1 MHSLAVL
8 LFFGIAL
15 FGGAAI
21 AYLIGST
28 AVLGFFVTDNSRF
41 LAALP
46 QRVFSQ
52 LDVFAFMAMPLFILA
67 GELMNRGGIAQALIN
82 FSLSILGRFKGGLGH
97 VNILTSVFFAGI
109 SGSATA
115 DASALGNTLVP
126 EMEKKGYSR
135 DYAAAV
141 TAASSII
148 GPIIPPSIILIFY
161 GALMNTSV
169 TALFAA
175 GVIPGLL
182 LAGVLIVINAIQAH
196 RLNLPGGVGAE
207 RPRFW
212 PSLWHALPSLSLPVI
227 ILCGI
232 LFGIMTPAE
241 AAGLAVVAA
250 ILVGRFYGALDFKG
264 VLEAMYRTTLLT
276 GAIFII
282 LVAITAIGYLASIQH
297 IPQQLASLVQDLEL
311 GKVGYL
317 LILNLMF
324 LVAGMVMDVKAALAL
339 MGPLLIPPAL
349 ALGVD
354 PTHMGIIVGFN
365 LTIGLLTPPLGGV
378 LLILSTVT
386 NINYWQ
392 LVKAVMPFLLAELLL
407 LGALIFIPEISLF
420 LPTALGLTGN

>member
-1 MHSLAVL
+1 MHVLAVTI
-8 LFFGIAL
+8 FFILAL

-28 AVLGFFVTDNSRF
+28 AVLGFVATDNIRY

-46 QRVFSQ
+46 QRVLSQ
-52 LDVFAFMAMPLFILA
+52 LDMFAFMAMPLFILA
-67 GELMNRGGIAQALIN
+67 GELMNRGGIAQALVN
-82 FSLSILGRFKGGLGH
+82 FSLSLLGRFKGGLGH

-126 EMEKKGYSR
+126 VMESKGYKR
-135 DYAAAV
+135 DYAAAI

-175 GVIPGLL
+175 GVVPGLL
-182 LAGVLIVINAIQAH
+182 LAGVLIVINTVQAH
-196 RLNLPGGVGAE
+196 RLGHPGGKEAE
-207 RPRFW
+207 RPRVL
-212 PSLWHALPSLSLPVI
+212 PSFWHALPSLSLPVI
-227 ILCGI
+227 ILSGI
-232 LFGIMTPAE
+232 LFGFMTPAE
-241 AAGLAVVAA
+241 AAGLAVLAA
-250 ILVGRFYGALDFKG
+250 YLVGRYYGGLPLRD
-264 VLEAMYRTTLLT
+264 VWEAMHRTAALT
-276 GAIFII
+276 GAIFVI
-282 LVAITAIGYLASIQH
+282 LVAIATLGYLASIEQ
-297 IPQQLASLVQDLEL
+297 IPQKLAAQITEL
-311 GKVGYL
+311 GLSKTGYL
-317 LILNLMF
+317 LVLNVLF
-324 LVAGMVMDVKAALAL
+324 LLAGMIMDVKAALAL

-386 NINYWQ
+386 KINYWQ
-392 LVKAVMPFLLAELLL
+392 LVRAVLPFLLAELLL
-407 LGALIFIPEISLF
+407 LAALILVPDISLA
-420 LPTALGLTGN
+420 LPEALGLISR